1 MNYMK
6 SKHRSELLLR
16 KWSKDEYWK
25 KQDSLL
31 KVHDPEVFEDTIE
44 RVHIN
49 DITVEEF
56 IEKYERKSRP
66 VII

>member
-1 MNYMK
+1 
-6 SKHRSELLLR
+6 
-16 KWSKDEYWK
+16 
-25 KQDSLL
+25 
-31 KVHDPEVFEDTIE
+31 VHDPEVFEDTIE